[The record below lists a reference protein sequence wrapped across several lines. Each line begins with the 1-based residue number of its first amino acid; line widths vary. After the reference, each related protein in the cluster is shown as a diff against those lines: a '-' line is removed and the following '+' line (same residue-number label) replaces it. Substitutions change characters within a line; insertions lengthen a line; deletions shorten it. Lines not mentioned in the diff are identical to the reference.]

1 MRVLVYN
8 DTADYHYGC
17 AEVMQYLYDDIH
29 ACGHKLSD
37 SFSQSDAIV
46 VNGEGTMHHRQN
58 RAVIILDVMGRALRM
73 NKKVALINT
82 VFQDM
87 RLTDAEVEVLKK
99 SYVSVRE
106 VKSQQYLASYGIEAD
121 IHLDLSYWREVS
133 FENTWHDELVVGEMF
148 FRPPYKSSSN
158 FTRVNIFNDN
168 WSKTINTI
176 AHGSMFITGRHHE
189 VYAACVAERPF
200 VALRGNTWKIE
211 GLIETAGVNI
221 NTLDGLATDGEIDD
235 ELIRVTMEM
244 PDGEYRREYG
254 KLFAWMKNQKRFTL
268 KDIL

>member
-8 DTADYHYGC
+8 DTSDYHYGC
-17 AEVMQYLYDDIH
+17 KEVMQYLYDDIR
-29 ACGHKLSD
+29 ACGHELSD

-58 RAVIILDVMGRALRM
+58 RAVVILDVMGRALRM

-87 RLTDAEVEVLKK
+87 SLTDAEVEVLKK

-121 IHLDLSYWREVS
+121 IHLDLSYWRGVPSERLPSKDIVA
-133 FENTWHDELVVGEMF
+133 GEMF
-148 FRPPYKSSSN
+148 FRPPYKSSHD
-158 FTRVNIFNDN
+158 FTRVNIFEND
-168 WSKTINTI
+168 WTKTIDDI
-176 AHGSMFITGRHHE
+176 ALGSMFITGRHHE
-189 VYAACVAERPF
+189 VYAACIAERPF
-200 VALRGNTWKIE
+200 IALRGNTWKIE

-221 NTLDGLATDGEIDD
+221 NTLDGLATDDEIDVEIQNGCPAD
-235 ELIRVTMEM
+235 EFA
-244 PDGEYRREYG
+244 

-268 KDIL
+268 KDVL